1 MKICT
6 AEFVKSGTLPDH
18 FPEDLPEVAFCGRS
32 NVGKSSLLNSL
43 MHRKGLVKVSGK
55 PGHTRLLNWFKV
67 NDEVLL
73 CDLPGYGFAKVPPGE
88 RAAWGKMINRYLEKR
103 ESLLGLVILVDV
115 RRGFQDDDM
124 TLVEACSAFQL
135 QPILVATKCDKIN
148 RNELITQKR
157 RIAEK
162 SKLDPERDV
171 IWYSSET
178 HAGRDQLWRRIMGLV
193 PQMDE
198 FDEAEQDVLEH
209 EAELAEQ
216 ERFEDEAEAAAEA
229 AEAAAE
235 AASKS
240 ADTEA

>member
-1 MKICT
+1 MKIRS
-6 AEFVKSGTLPDH
+6 AEFVKSGTLPEH
-18 FPEDLPEVAFCGRS
+18 FPEDLPEIAFCGRS

-103 ESLLGLVILVDV
+103 ESLLGLVILCDV
-115 RRGFQDDDM
+115 RRGFQEDDM
-124 TLVEACSAFQL
+124 MLVEACSAFQL
-135 QPILVATKCDKIN
+135 QPILVATKVDKLK
-148 RNELITQKR
+148 RNELMTQKR
-157 RIAEK
+157 RIGQA
-162 SKLDPERDV
+162 SQLDPERDV

-178 HAGRDQLWRRIMGLV
+178 HAGREQLWRRIMSLV
-193 PQMDE
+193 PQMDQVAA
-198 FDEAEQDVLEH
+198 AEQDVIEH

-216 ERFEDEAEAAAEA
+216 ARLEDEAERAAEA
-229 AEAAAE
+229 REHAS
-235 AASKS
+235 SKS
-240 ADTEA
+240 EQGEA